1 MTKKEQKNY
10 ERKIDE
16 IADNQLMSAY
26 QKAIEITDGVYLD
39 ILFRMRSKID
49 AQISS
54 IQQRKTGNK

>member
-26 QKAIEITDGVYLD
+26 HKAIEITDGVYVD
-39 ILFRMRSKID
+39 ILLRMRSKID